1 MQMAEAMRREA
12 WHESEEPFARAKRG
26 LRAECHIE
34 PTVVGGLPKGRPGLG
49 KPARRVGAP
58 LLSETP
64 AKWGRP
70 GAPGDRPTATVPQGR
85 SDTPPRSN
93 LAPPQQPTSNKKR
106 KSLILAWMGLQRG
119 WLDGGTAPRRVVQGG
134 GSATLRVKLIAQ

>member
-1 MQMAEAMRREA
+1 MRREA

-106 KSLILAWMGLQRG
+106 KSPFSG
-119 WLDGGTAPRRVVQGG
+119 LDGPPEGLAGAETAPERPQGG
-134 GSATLRVKLIAQ
+134 VQLGTLSHVADCAVGSG

>member
-26 LRAECHIE
+26 LRAECHIK

-93 LAPPQQPTSNKKR
+93 LAPPQQPTTSKTKNRPFLTQKGHQR
-106 KSLILAWMGLQRG
+106 AELA
-119 WLDGGTAPRRVVQGG
+119 GGTVPGARGVAGGAQRVHGP
-134 GSATLRVKLIAQ
+134 LIAQ

>member
-106 KSLILAWMGLQRG
+106 KSPFLAWMGLQRG
-119 WLDGGTAPRRVVQGG
+119 WLDGGTAPVAATPSRQRRDADCAV
-134 GSATLRVKLIAQ
+134 GSG

>member
-1 MQMAEAMRREA
+1 MAEAMRREA

-26 LRAECHIE
+26 LRAECHIK

-64 AKWGRP
+64 ANGWRP
-70 GAPGDRPTATVPQGR
+70 GAPGDRPTDTVPQGR

-93 LAPPQQPTSNKKR
+93 LAPPPTATTKNKNPPLSALR
-106 KSLILAWMGLQRG
+106 AGWMG
-119 WLDGGTAPRRVVQGG
+119 WPGGETVPRRVVQGG

>member
-1 MQMAEAMRREA
+1 MRREA

-26 LRAECHIE
+26 LRAECHIK

-64 AKWGRP
+64 ANGWRP
-70 GAPGDRPTATVPQGR
+70 GAPGDRPTDTVPQGR

-93 LAPPQQPTSNKKR
+93 LAPPNSNNNKKQKIALFLPR
-106 KSLILAWMGLQRG
+106 WASRG
-119 WLDGGTAPRRVVQGG
+119 AGWTAERPPGVVVDWRRRGVG
-134 GSATLRVKLIAQ
+134 ALY

>member
-1 MQMAEAMRREA
+1 MRREA

-26 LRAECHIE
+26 LRAECHIK

-64 AKWGRP
+64 ANGWRSGGP
-70 GAPGDRPTATVPQGR
+70 ADRPTDTVPQGR
-85 SDTPPRSN
+85 FRTPPRSN
-93 LAPPQQPTSNKKR
+93 LAPSPNNNLKKQKIAFFPLR
-106 KSLILAWMGLQRG
+106 R
-119 WLDGGTAPRRVVQGG
+119 APRWAELAERPRP
-134 GSATLRVKLIAQ
+134 SRAPRSLRYD